1 MRGCISAPER
11 GLGAEVWCS
20 LLPYDCGQDIHYS
33 FSTLLTKSWAAFQY
47 SPHAILQPT
56 LSDQGAVLYGF
67 HSPPLLSSHPNP
79 LTSALVEGPDDV
91 FSRRGW
97 LGVRGRGKTQKLLCL
112 LVLKFL
118 KIFLKIFFIFNC
130 TINASQMLY
139 SFCHT
144 TMRIS
149 QRYTYVPSL

>member
-33 FSTLLTKSWAAFQY
+33 FLTLLTKSWAAFQY
-47 SPHAILQPT
+47 SPHAILQPM
-56 LSDQGAVLYGF
+56 LSDRGAVLYGF

-79 LTSALVEGPDDV
+79 LTSEAFVKGPDDV

-112 LVLKFL
+112 LVLKFF
-118 KIFLKIFFIFNC
+118 KIFKKILFIFNC
-130 TINASQMLY
+130 TINASQCCIL
-139 SFCHT
+139 SA
-144 TMRIS
+144 I
-149 QRYTYVPSL
+149 QQ